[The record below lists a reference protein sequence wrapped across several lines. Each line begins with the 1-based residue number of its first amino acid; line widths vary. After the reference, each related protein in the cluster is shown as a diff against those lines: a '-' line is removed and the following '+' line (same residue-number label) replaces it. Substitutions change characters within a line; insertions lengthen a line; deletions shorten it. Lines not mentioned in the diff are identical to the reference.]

1 MYLFE
6 HPASTTTLMYST
18 MQYLGQGN
26 LITLHTWPWNVWN
39 NVGLCSLFTSQ
50 FRDWPTVLFGCL
62 HLEIVISLRAL
73 SLPAQAVQTT
83 FLHFK
88 PGALLIWELKWVIVS
103 CPDNF
108 RSTHT
113 HTDSWVSHLEP
124 AHCPEPALSFLI
136 FGCKVI
142 LFLFCF
148 FTPDSSSVF
157 SRSPSRCLFRLSP
170 SGLCAYFNLFKTNN
184 SALYI
189 PMACWKCKSNVSELT
204 FLFFLSPLSLS
215 IWHYPSSLVLIE
227 LSSCICVTG
236 AVLSVTGILI
246 WRRIWVP
253 LISRLRSCIS
263 DNKIVLL

>member
-1 MYLFE
+1 
-6 HPASTTTLMYST
+6 
-18 MQYLGQGN
+18 MQ
-26 LITLHTWPWNVWN
+26 
-39 NVGLCSLFTSQ
+39 SLYVSVQRLT
-50 FRDWPTVLFGCL
+50 DCPVGCL

-113 HTDSWVSHLEP
+113 HTDSLVSHLEP

-136 FGCKVI
+136 FGCKVL

-157 SRSPSRCLFRLSP
+157 SLSLRLAVSSVSLLLACVLISTSSRQITVPSIFRWH
-170 SGLCAYFNLFKTNN
+170 AENAN
-184 SALYI
+184 
-189 PMACWKCKSNVSELT
+189 LT
-204 FLFFLSPLSLS
+204 FL
-215 IWHYPSSLVLIE
+215 I
-227 LSSCICVTG
+227 
-236 AVLSVTGILI
+236 
-246 WRRIWVP
+246 
-253 LISRLRSCIS
+253 
-263 DNKIVLL
+263 